1 MTFRKWNPEKIRVPY
16 GQATDAESAT
26 TTCSPLCCYMCVL
39 VDCCC
44 DSLFEEVVDQA
55 VDTKM
60 TASEFFD
67 EQDKNIATAAKIIR
81 PSGIFL
87 TILGI
92 FFLFSPIMALL
103 EFIPLVGSLMS
114 FAVAIAAGIFA
125 FIVGLVISCL
135 VIAIAWVFYRPLV
148 GLSLLALAGIGLY
161 LIFIFPDGEAPV
173 TNGSDP
179 TNVATL
185 SNSDVSPSVV
195 TPDAGEQVTVA

>member
-1 MTFRKWNPEKIRVPY
+1 ME
-16 GQATDAESAT
+16 
-26 TTCSPLCCYMCVL
+26 
-39 VDCCC
+39 CCC

-60 TASEFFD
+60 TATEFFD
-67 EQDKNIATAAKIIR
+67 EQDKNIATAAKVIR

-87 TILGI
+87 TMLGI

-148 GLSLLALAGIGLY
+148 GVSLLLLVGIGLY
-161 LIFIFPDGEAPV
+161 FIFIFPEGEAAIADSTEV
-173 TNGSDP
+173 TTPETIDSSDSTP
-179 TNVATL
+179 AGVP
-185 SNSDVSPSVV
+185 SD
-195 TPDAGEQVTVA
+195 TVDQLTTT